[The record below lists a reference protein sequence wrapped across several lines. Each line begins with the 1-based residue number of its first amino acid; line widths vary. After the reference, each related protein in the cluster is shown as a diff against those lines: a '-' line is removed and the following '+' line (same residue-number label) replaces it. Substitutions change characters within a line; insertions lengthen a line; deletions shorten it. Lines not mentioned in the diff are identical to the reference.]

1 MSNSNPCRGVRL
13 DEDLSLG
20 IPGFFYSDI
29 HSPQRLKDLHDAFI
43 DTIKQEDP
51 ELLADYS
58 DYKNSQGE
66 GYKPQVVSELLIRLA
81 PHVGNFVAKLFKVE
95 NSHEQ
100 DRIFIEEELNTVFL
114 FRTKVVSKVNSRF
127 KNQSL
132 DKYDIKKVWYE
143 LDVLR
148 HIGFGQDIEIDDLEK
163 AISIVG
169 CEIEEIKEHYSLTT
183 DNKKYSDDDMNARIG
198 LLRKKIEADEASKE
212 VFSESISI
220 TSNEGFI
227 ESLFTYVERWVF
239 VAQHDERSKSWS
251 CFKMASKKDFDNL
264 VEHDDSQKEGFNAWV
279 CEEHELTHRDG
290 FGLTDHRFSERETL
304 YEVEH
309 CIYCHERDTDSCS
322 KGMRN
327 KRSEEFKRNP
337 LGETIIGCPLGE
349 KISEMHI
356 VKRQGDNIGAL
367 AMVIIDN
374 PMCPGTGHRICND
387 CMRGC
392 IYQKTEAVNIPQ
404 IETNV
409 LTDVLSMPYG
419 FEIYSLLTRWNPLN
433 IKQPYALPYN
443 GKNTLVVG
451 MGPAGYTLS
460 HYLLNEG
467 FSVTGIDALKIEP
480 LSDELVGVNGK
491 TPKPVNDFDDLY
503 EDLDK
508 RTLSGFGGVAEY
520 GITVRWDKNFLKV
533 IYLNLIRRKTF
544 RCFGGVRFGGTITIE
559 DAWNLGFDHI
569 AIANGAGK
577 PTIIDLKNNL
587 IRGIRKASDFLMAL
601 QLSGASKSNSLA
613 NLQVRLPA
621 GVVGG
626 GLTAIDTTTEVLAY
640 YPVQVEKILKRYEK
654 LTEVNGEEF
663 VRNVYDSEEV
673 EILDEFLEHGRQI
686 KQERERAAE
695 ANEKPNFVS
704 LINKWGGVRL
714 FYRKG
719 IKDSPAY
726 RQNYEEIH
734 EALKEGIEL
743 VEGMSPLEAIEDEFG
758 ALKSVKFSKLSE
770 IEGAWHK
777 SDEEINVPL
786 KSMFIAAGT
795 SPNTIYQQEFPST
808 FNMDK
813 KYFQRY
819 EPEWSDVD
827 LPKMVPMTD
836 IPSPK
841 LGKPAPFTSYQKGG
855 KFISFYG
862 DNHPVYA
869 GNVVKAMASAK
880 DGYPYIVKL
889 FEKDIKLLSPQAD
902 ELRMAALD
910 KFFGKLEDQLLAT
923 VVEVNRL
930 TPTIIEIIVHAPMQA
945 AKFQPGQFYR
955 VQNYEYLAPEIEGTV
970 LASEGLALT
979 GAWVDKDKGLISL
992 IALEMGSSSRLCA
1005 LWEPG
1010 DPVVVMGVTGA
1021 ATETVQNKTV
1031 MLVGGGLGNAVQFS
1045 IGKAFRAAGNKVIY
1059 FAGYKNKSDVF
1070 KTSEIEAASDEVVW
1084 CVDPGVDVE
1093 PIKITR
1099 PQDKTHVGNIL
1110 QCIEA
1115 YAKGELGKV
1124 VIPLDEVDHMIV
1136 IGSDRMMA
1144 AVKEARHGCLKDY
1157 FKANHIAIGSI
1168 NSPMQCMMKGVCAQ
1182 CLCKH
1187 IDPETG
1193 EDYFVYSCSNQDQ
1206 ELDKVD
1212 FVNLNARLRQN
1223 TVQEK
1228 LSGLWLEYILSAKSG
1243 EPIYKLREF
1252 S

>member
-1 MSNSNPCRGVRL
+1 MSNSNPCRGVRP

>member
-1 MSNSNPCRGVRL
+1 MSNSNPCRGVRP

-503 EDLDK
+503 EDIDK
-508 RTLSGFGGVAEY
+508 RSLSG
-520 GITVRWDKNFLKV
+520 
-533 IYLNLIRRKTF
+533 
-544 RCFGGVRFGGTITIE
+544 FGGVRFGGTITIE